1 MYYGMKKMYNGMKK
15 MYTGIKKMYFHDKT
29 QNSAIGG

>member
-1 MYYGMKKMYNGMKK
+1 MKKMYNGMKK